1 MLCVLCAQG
10 RTRYGPLRAHTS
22 MADLCCSVFLPLGLL
37 LCPLLNEDNLNRLGS
52 HQEGLAAPDE
62 ATHGPDL
69 SFWTLGAWQVRGR
82 GGPGSVL
89 HLRKVHW
96 SR

>member
-22 MADLCCSVFLPLGLL
+22 MADLGCSVFLPLGLL

-52 HQEGLAAPDE
+52 RRELGEGLAAPDE
-62 ATHGPDL
+62 TAHGPEL
-69 SFWTLGAWQVRGR
+69 MFWTLGAGHKTMCTKQGWAR
-82 GGPGSVL
+82 SAT
-89 HLRKVHW
+89 
-96 SR
+96 